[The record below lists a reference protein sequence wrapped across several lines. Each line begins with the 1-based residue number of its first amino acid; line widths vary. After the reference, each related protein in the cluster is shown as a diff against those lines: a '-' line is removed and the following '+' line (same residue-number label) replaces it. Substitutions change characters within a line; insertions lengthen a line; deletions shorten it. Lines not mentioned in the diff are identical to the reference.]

1 MYRQKNY
8 TRAKPLISLDA
19 ETVIARLT
27 FLGIAAFWVTMNVLL
42 WHSEFGTRG
51 GDTPVPIQLVWK
63 KILTAPDASSL
74 SVYQN
79 QERMGYCEF
88 STSVGQQMATL
99 DEDKP
104 PPEGFA
110 TRSGYQIHLA
120 GNVALGDFTNRLK
133 FDGKVQFSPARHW
146 QELTLKIS
154 THTATVEI
162 HSIATNRVAR
172 VKITSE
178 GTVMQRDLTFDELS
192 NPNDVVRAFAGNF
205 ADALLGV
212 VDLPQFTPEATQKI
226 EWDAER
232 TRVKIGTE
240 SVPVYRLETA
250 ALGYNV
256 VVDVSILGEILRVQL
271 PNDVT
276 ARIDEWTRP

>member
-1 MYRQKNY
+1 
-8 TRAKPLISLDA
+8 
-19 ETVIARLT
+19 
-27 FLGIAAFWVTMNVLL
+27 MNVLL
-42 WHSEFGTRG
+42 WHSEYGAPG
-51 GDTPVPIQLVWK
+51 GDTPVPLQLVWR

-79 QERMGYCEF
+79 GDRMGYCEF

-120 GNVALGDFTNRLK
+120 GNVAMGDFTNRLK
-133 FDGKVQFSPARHW
+133 FDGKIQFSPTRHW

-154 THTATVEI
+154 THLASVEI
-162 HSIATNRVAR
+162 HSLATNRTAHVR
-172 VKITSE
+172 INSE
-178 GTVMQRDLTFDELS
+178 GSVMERDLTFEELA
-192 NPNDVVRAFAGNF
+192 NPTAVVRAFAGNF

-212 VDLPQFTPEATQKI
+212 VDLPQFAPDAGPQKI
-226 EWDAER
+226 EWDARR

-240 SVPVYRLETA
+240 AVPVYRLETT
-250 ALGYNV
+250 ALGYTV
-256 VVDVSILGEILRVQL
+256 TVDVSTLGEILRVQL

>member
-1 MYRQKNY
+1 
-8 TRAKPLISLDA
+8 
-19 ETVIARLT
+19 
-27 FLGIAAFWVTMNVLL
+27 MNVLL
-42 WHSEFGTRG
+42 WHSEYGARG
-51 GDTPVPIQLVWK
+51 GDTTVPLQLVWK

-74 SVYQN
+74 SVYQG

-99 DEDKP
+99 DENGP

-133 FDGKVQFSPARHW
+133 FDGKVQFNTARHW
-146 QELTLKIS
+146 QELNLKIS
-154 THTATVEI
+154 THFAVIEL
-162 HSIATNRVAR
+162 HSVATNRTAR
-172 VKITSE
+172 VKISSDGNVE
-178 GTVMQRDLTFDELS
+178 QRVLTFDQQA
-192 NPNDVVRAFAGNF
+192 NPAEVVRAFAGNF

-212 VDLPQFTPEATQKI
+212 VDLPQFTPEAAAQKI

-232 TRVKIGTE
+232 TRVKIGAE
-240 SVPVYRLETA
+240 SVPVYRLETT

-256 VVDVSILGEILRVQL
+256 VMDVSTLGEILRVQL
-271 PNDVT
+271 PNDIT